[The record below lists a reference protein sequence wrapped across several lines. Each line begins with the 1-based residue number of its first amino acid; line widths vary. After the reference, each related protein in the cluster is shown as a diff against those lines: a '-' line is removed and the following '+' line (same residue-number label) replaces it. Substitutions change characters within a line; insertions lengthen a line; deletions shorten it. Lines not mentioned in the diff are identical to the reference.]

1 MSRSNERSTFV
12 SLQLAEERISNMRTV
27 RAFGKELSEVN
38 KYTQKTD
45 QVFSLA
51 KKEAVARA
59 GFFGVVSLSS
69 QLNFSATTTQLQNLH
84 LTFLQLCIYTADKL

>member
-1 MSRSNERSTFV
+1 MLC
-12 SLQLAEERISNMRTV
+12 LQLAEERISNMRTV

-51 KKEAVARA
+51 KKEAVVRA
-59 GFFGVVSLSS
+59 GFFGVVSVSS
-69 QLNFSATTTQLQNLH
+69 QLIINNTITKLAFNFLVPVFVHSRHALKVN
-84 LTFLQLCIYTADKL
+84 F

>member
-1 MSRSNERSTFV
+1 MSSSNETFV

-51 KKEAVARA
+51 KKEAVVRA
-59 GFFGVVSLSS
+59 GFFGVVSVSS
-69 QLNFSATTTQLQNLH
+69 QLNFLATTTTQLQNLH
-84 LTFLQLCIYTADKL
+84 LTFLQLYNYTADKL